1 MPGAYAHIT
10 LVNLMREPSR
20 LQRDLG
26 FSNAASASVLDYLRY
41 CELGAVSPDYPYLA
55 VTNHNAAR
63 WADLMHYEHTCAVIK
78 AGVSEVLALTD
89 EPRRRAFAWLLGYAA
104 HVATDV
110 TIHPVV
116 ELKVGR
122 YAENKKEHRICEMH
136 QDAYIF
142 QRMNLGEIGVSEHL
156 ASGILRCSAANTREA
171 MDTTIRTVWEA
182 ALRAVY
188 PEESRANPPTLD
200 EWHRSFDRMVNRIAE
215 EGNKLLPIARHVAVN
230 CGLTY
235 PLANEID
242 QQYTHDLRV
251 PSGNTLH
258 YDQIFARAIESV
270 GKVWSAIEKAVFK
283 NDMAPL
289 TFLGNWDLDT
299 GRDESN
305 QLVFWV

>member
-1 MPGAYAHIT
+1 
-10 LVNLMREPSR
+10 
-20 LQRDLG
+20 
-26 FSNAASASVLDYLRY
+26 
-41 CELGAVSPDYPYLA
+41 
-55 VTNHNAAR
+55 
-63 WADLMHYEHTCAVIK
+63 
-78 AGVSEVLALTD
+78 
-89 EPRRRAFAWLLGYAA
+89 
-104 HVATDV
+104 
-110 TIHPVV
+110 
-116 ELKVGR
+116 
-122 YAENKKEHRICEMH
+122 
-136 QDAYIF
+136 
-142 QRMNLGEIGVSEHL
+142 
-156 ASGILRCSAANTREA
+156 
-171 MDTTIRTVWEA
+171 
-182 ALRAVY
+182 
-188 PEESRANPPTLD
+188 

-299 GRDESN
+299 GRYESN